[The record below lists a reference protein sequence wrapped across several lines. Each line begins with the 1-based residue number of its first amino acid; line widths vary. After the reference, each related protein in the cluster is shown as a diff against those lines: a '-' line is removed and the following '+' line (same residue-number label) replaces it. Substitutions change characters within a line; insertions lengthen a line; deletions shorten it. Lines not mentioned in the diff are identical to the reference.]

1 MFLEYKSKNYP
12 PFCDFLNQLTV
23 AALQCCSSLRSLPH
37 TLIYFYIYIYIYI
50 VNFQLLVN

>member
-50 VNFQLLVN
+50 